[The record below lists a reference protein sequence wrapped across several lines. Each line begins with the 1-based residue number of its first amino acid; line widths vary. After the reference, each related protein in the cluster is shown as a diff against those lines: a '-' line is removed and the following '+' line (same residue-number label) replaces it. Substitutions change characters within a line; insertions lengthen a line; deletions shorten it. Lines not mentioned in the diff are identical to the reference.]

1 MFNAKGSHCVVSM
14 FALEIQME
22 ARLKSID
29 YEKHIQT
36 KRMEDVSPHRGVK
49 AELDGAI
56 VAEGEGDELP
66 QLQALL
72 N

>member
-14 FALEIQME
+14 FAQKIQLE

-29 YEKHIQT
+29 YEKHI
-36 KRMEDVSPHRGVK
+36 KRMEDMSPHRGVK

>member
-1 MFNAKGSHCVVSM
+1 
-14 FALEIQME
+14 ME